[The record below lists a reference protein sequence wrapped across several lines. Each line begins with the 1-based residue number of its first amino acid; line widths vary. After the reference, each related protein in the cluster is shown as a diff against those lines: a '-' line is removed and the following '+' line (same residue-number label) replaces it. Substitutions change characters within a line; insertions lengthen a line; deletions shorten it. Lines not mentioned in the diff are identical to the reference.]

1 LASARPIADQSIVIT
16 GASSGIG
23 LETARRAVKLGA
35 RVLLVSRNGEAMARI
50 VAEIAGEAGAANFF
64 AADVGDPEAMRA
76 AAAHA
81 VEGFGR
87 IDTWINCAG
96 VAIYARLKDTPFDE
110 HERMFRTNYFGVVNG
125 AQAALPYLEQS
136 GGTLITIASIAADVP
151 SPLLG
156 AYSASKH
163 AVKAYVES
171 LRIELTIAKSPVRVT
186 LVKPSG
192 VDTPIGQHAAN
203 HMGAEALIPPPV
215 YDPAIAAETILH
227 LIKHPRR
234 EITIGGAGRANVLLS
249 QHFPRALQH
258 LSRFFVP
265 ALTDTRRPPTP
276 GDNLDQPG
284 DDGRVRSGVE
294 HGRSFSLYT
303 TLARH
308 RGAAALALGTVAA
321 AAFAARRVRAVAR
334 ER

>member
-1 LASARPIADQSIVIT
+1 MIT

-23 LETARRAVKLGA
+23 LETARRAVKNGA
-35 RVLLVSRNGEAMARI
+35 RVLLVSRNAEVLAQIVGEM
-50 VAEIAGEAGAANFF
+50 ENEAGAADYF
-64 AADVGDPEAMRA
+64 AADVGNPEVMQA
-76 AAAHA
+76 AAARA
-81 VEGFGR
+81 VARFGR

-110 HERMFRTNYFGVVNG
+110 HERLFRTNYFGVVNG
-125 AQAALPYLEQS
+125 AQAALPHLERS
-136 GGTLITIASIAADVP
+136 GGTLITVASIAADVP

-171 LRIELTIAKSPVRVT
+171 LRIELTIDKSPVRVT

-192 VDTPIGQHAAN
+192 IDTPIGQHAAN

-215 YDPAIAAETILH
+215 YDPGIAAETILH
-227 LIKHPRR
+227 LIEHPRR
-234 EITIGGAGRANVLLS
+234 EITIGGVGRANVLLG

-265 ALTDTRRPPTP
+265 MLTDTKRPPTP
-276 GDNLDQPG
+276 GDNLNQPG
-284 DDGRVRSGVE
+284 NDGRVRSGVE
-294 HGRSFSLYT
+294 HGRPFSLYT
-303 TLARH
+303 MAARH
-308 RGAAALALGTVAA
+308 RGAAALALGTAA
-321 AAFAARRVRAVAR
+321 AAAMALRRVRAVAR